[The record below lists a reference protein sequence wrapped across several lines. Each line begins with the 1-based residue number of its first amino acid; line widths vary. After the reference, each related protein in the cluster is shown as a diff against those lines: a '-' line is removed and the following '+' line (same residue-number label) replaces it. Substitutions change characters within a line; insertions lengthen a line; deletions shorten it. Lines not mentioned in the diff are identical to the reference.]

1 MRKIKI
7 FSLLFLFSILCSSVF
22 AESKKGEIKEFFKEY
37 KEMVSLAEK
46 AAKKEAAAEMAKAE
60 GLMAKLS
67 VKYATLVISD
77 DWTEKNTTEYKKLTE
92 KFGAAQKTFGKNVGK
107 DIGKAAKDVGNA
119 AKDFGKDMEKAG
131 KKLGKDLKKLFD

>member
-22 AESKKGEIKEFFKEY
+22 AESKKGEIKEFFNEY

-46 AAKKEAAAEMAKAE
+46 AAKKESVPDMAKVE

-67 VKYATLVISD
+67 VKYATLVVSD
-77 DWTEKNTTEYKKLTE
+77 DLTEKHTKLYKKLTA
-92 KFGAAQKTFGKNVGK
+92 KYGKAHKVFGKAVGK
-107 DIGKAAKDVGNA
+107 DIGSAAKEFGKDVGEA
-119 AKDFGKDMEKAG
+119 GKKAG
-131 KKLGKDLKKLFD
+131 KELKKLFD

>member
-7 FSLLFLFSILCSSVF
+7 FSFLFLFSILCSSVF
-22 AESKKGEIKEFFKEY
+22 AESKKEEIKEFFNEY

-46 AAKKEAAAEMAKAE
+46 AAKKEAVAEMAKAE

-77 DWTEKNTTEYKKLTE
+77 DWTEKNTTDYKMLTE
-92 KFGAAQKTFGKNVGK
+92 KFGVAQKTFGKKVGK

>member
-67 VKYATLVISD
+67 VKYATLVVSD
-77 DWTEKNTTEYKKLTE
+77 DWTEKHTKLYKKLTA
-92 KFGAAQKTFGKNVGK
+92 KYGKAHKVFGKAVGK
-107 DIGKAAKDVGNA
+107 DIGSAAKEFGKDVGEA
-119 AKDFGKDMEKAG
+119 GKKAG
-131 KKLGKDLKKLFD
+131 KELKKLFD

>member
-22 AESKKGEIKEFFKEY
+22 AGSKKGEIKTFFKEY

-46 AAKKEAAAEMAKAE
+46 AAKKESVPDMAKVE

-67 VKYATLVISD
+67 VKYATLVVSD
-77 DWTEKNTTEYKKLTE
+77 DWTEKNTKEYKKLTE
-92 KFGAAQKTFGKNVGK
+92 RYGKAHKVFGKGVGKEIGSTAKEFGK
-107 DIGKAAKDVGNA
+107 DIGEAS
-119 AKDFGKDMEKAG
+119 
-131 KKLGKDLKKLFD
+131 KKLGKELKKLFD

>member
-22 AESKKGEIKEFFKEY
+22 AESKKGEIKTFFKEY

-46 AAKKEAAAEMAKAE
+46 AAKKESVPDMAKVE

-67 VKYATLVISD
+67 VKYATLVVSD
-77 DWTEKNTTEYKKLTE
+77 DWTEKNTKEYKKLTE
-92 KFGAAQKTFGKNVGK
+92 RYGKAHKVFGKGVGKEIGSTAKEFGK
-107 DIGKAAKDVGNA
+107 DI
-119 AKDFGKDMEKAG
+119 F
-131 KKLGKDLKKLFD
+131 LFAVKSGFQYK

>member
-46 AAKKEAAAEMAKAE
+46 AAKTEAAAEMAKAE

-77 DWTEKNTTEYKKLTE
+77 DWTEKHTTEYKKLTE
-92 KFGAAQKTFGKNVGK
+92 KFGAAQKIFGKKVGK

-131 KKLGKDLKKLFD
+131 KKIGKDLKKLFD